1 MSPTNEPERIVAN
14 FVQPADPQRNYV
26 HWRNFL
32 RQWWILG
39 PFSFAAPLLFAYC
52 RSSVTPR
59 IHRRLAHQIAT
70 SHCRHRPV
78 TPVTVLRHDC
88 G

>member
-1 MSPTNEPERIVAN
+1 MSPTSGRERIVAN

-39 PFSFAAPLLFAYC
+39 GGFNFQ
-52 RSSVTPR
+52 V
-59 IHRRLAHQIAT
+59 
-70 SHCRHRPV
+70 
-78 TPVTVLRHDC
+78 HDL
-88 G
+88 